1 MKFKLLIVSLFIL
14 LPACFWNI
22 YAQSAPQGIP
32 YQAVVRDNSGQPIAN
47 SALTTRFSIHEQT
60 PTGSISYQE
69 THNTTTSDQGLI
81 ALIFGE
87 GTPMIGTFSS
97 INWSQTIKFL
107 QVETD
112 LGNGFTE
119 IGTQQLMSV
128 PYALYSGSGGSS
140 SNIGNTLST
149 DSVLTLYATVTQSSC
164 DFVVPE
170 GEAWKVVALN
180 KNNNS
185 PNYNSSETFSYCGT
199 ASGNL
204 YCFYT
209 KSATTLFQ
217 IGELLDTGTG
227 LYSTSSDYG
236 STISPSSGIVGFYTG
251 SCSTCPPTA
260 TFNHAFSFTTL
271 PSLNL
276 PIWCT
281 EGQLIK
287 SINTIFI
294 TIEKYK

>member
-1 MKFKLLIVSLFIL
+1 MYRNLLTLVLIAL
-14 LPACFWNI
+14 LNNSTT
-22 YAQSAPQGIP
+22 AQSPLGIP
-32 YQAVVRDNSGQPIAN
+32 YQAVVRDNNGQPLVN
-47 SALTTRFSIHEQT
+47 SALTTRFTLHEQT

-69 THNTTTSDQGLI
+69 THNTSSNSQGLI
-81 ALIFGE
+81 ALTFGE
-87 GTPMIGTFSS
+87 GTPTTGTFSS

-128 PYALYSGSGGSS
+128 PFALYSGTSGT
-140 SNIGNTLST
+140 SNSNSTLST
-149 DSVLTLYATVTQSSC
+149 DSVLTLYSTVTQSSC
-164 DFVVPE
+164 DFVVPD
-170 GEAWKVVALN
+170 GEAWKVVAIN

-209 KSATTLFQ
+209 KSPTTLFQ
-217 IGELLDTGTG
+217 IGELLDTGIG
-227 LYSTSSDYG
+227 LYSTSADYG

>member
-1 MKFKLLIVSLFIL
+1 MNFILVIFSIFTLSLFSDAYL
-14 LPACFWNI
+14 S
-22 YAQSAPQGIP
+22 QSPLGVP
-32 YQAVVRDNSGQPIAN
+32 YQAVVRDASGQPLAN
-47 SALTTRFSIHEQT
+47 AALTTRFTLHEQT

-69 THNTTTSDQGLI
+69 THSTTTSSEGLI
-81 ALIFGE
+81 ALTFGV
-87 GTPMIGTFSS
+87 GTPSIGTFET

-128 PYALYSGSGGSS
+128 PFALYSGTSGA
-140 SNIGNTLST
+140 SNSNSTLST

-260 TFNHAFSFTTL
+260 TFNHAFNFTTL